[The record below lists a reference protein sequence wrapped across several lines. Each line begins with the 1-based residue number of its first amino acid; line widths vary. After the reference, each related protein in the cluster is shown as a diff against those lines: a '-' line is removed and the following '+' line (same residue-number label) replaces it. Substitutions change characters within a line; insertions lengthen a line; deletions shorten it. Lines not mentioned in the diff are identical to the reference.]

1 MWAGGPKVVARPRS
15 GRPQGRRRRGRGGKC
30 IRRTPRLWGWGPAT
44 ERLEIGRVQR
54 LIARFADALWRF
66 APFHRAADLFFS
78 ALQIFKIPFA
88 IQFVVVPNS
97 IPSKPKVGMTI
108 GIDNLSIKRIKNESN

>member
-1 MWAGGPKVVARPRS
+1 MPARVAGARRAAEGGEGAANVYV
-15 GRPQGRRRRGRGGKC
+15 GR
-30 IRRTPRLWGWGPAT
+30 RLWGWGPAT
-44 ERLEIGRVQR
+44 ERLEIGCVQR

-108 GIDNLSIKRIKNESN
+108 GIDNLSTKRIKK